1 MFEILFHKCPEG
13 YHYEFEKEFSS
24 KFVRI
29 TLHHHRKYDFNL
41 GKPVSTVWGFYNK
54 KTGAFYSPVDSKK
67 PGKMIDIHKTTPY
80 SGMLKPTVTSIEG

>member
-41 GKPVSTVWGFYNK
+41 GKPVSTIWGFYSK

-67 PGKMIDIHKTTPY
+67 PGKIIDIHKTTPY
-80 SGMLKPTVTSIEG
+80 SGMLKPTVTRIEG